1 MARSQGLVEDRPGMK
16 QALVKLRRFRKSR
29 PGQALVE
36 AALTLPL
43 TTFLILGSIQ
53 LFMMQQARLMA
64 DYAAMRATRAGS
76 VNFGDCRSMTHAAI
90 GAVLPTFART
100 DDPTA
105 LAASFRARANNDYGG
120 TTGTNGSRFSGA
132 VVWIFREKPLLATVD
147 PKEEFDLFQQSA
159 DEQRLEV
166 RLVFWYP
173 LRIPFADWVMTR
185 IFLAH
190 YGLQSYLASNPLSET
205 QRANWPTGFQTSNLS
220 TYAHPAVA
228 AEFVSRASRGE
239 YVYPIQSTYSMRM
252 MTPPKPAFWQ
262 TQDCYPA
269 P

>member
-1 MARSQGLVEDRPGMK
+1 MARPQGRVEDRSGMR
-16 QALVKLRRFRKSR
+16 QVLSKLRRFRTSR

-53 LFMMQQARLMA
+53 LFLMQQARLMA

-100 DDPTA
+100 DTPVN
-105 LAASFRARANNDYGG
+105 LGNSFRARAGNDYGG
-120 TTGTNGSRFSGA
+120 TTGTNGTGFTGP
-132 VVWIFREKPLLATVD
+132 VVWIFRERPVSTTID
-147 PKEEFDLFQQSA
+147 PNEDFDMFLQSA
-159 DEQRLEV
+159 DNQRLEV
-166 RLVFWYP
+166 RLIFWYP

-185 IFLAH
+185 MFLAH

-205 QRANWPTGFQTSNLS
+205 KTANWPTGFQTSDLS
-220 TYAHPAVA
+220 SYSSLAVQQ
-228 AEFVSRASRGE
+228 EFLTRARRGE

-262 TQDCYPA
+262 TQNCYPV

>member
-1 MARSQGLVEDRPGMK
+1 MRQVLA
-16 QALVKLRRFRKSR
+16 KLRRFRKSR

-43 TTFLILGSIQ
+43 TTFLILGTIQ
-53 LFMMQQARLMA
+53 LFLMQQARLMA

-90 GAVLPTFART
+90 GAVLPTFARADT
-100 DDPTA
+100 PA
-105 LAASFRARANNDYGG
+105 NLATSFQARKDNIYGG
-120 TTGTNGSRFSGA
+120 TEGTNRNAYTGA
-132 VVWIFREKPLLATVD
+132 VVWIFRERPLSSTVD
-147 PKEEFDLFQQSA
+147 PKEDFDNFQLPP
-159 DEQRLEV
+159 DDQRLEV
-166 RLVFWYP
+166 RLIFWYP

-205 QRANWPTGFQTSNLS
+205 KRANWPQGFQISDLS
-220 TYAHPAVA
+220 TYSSATVA
-228 AEFVSRASRGE
+228 AEFVSRAQRGQ

-262 TQDCYPA
+262 RQNCDPA

>member
-1 MARSQGLVEDRPGMK
+1 MSQVL
-16 QALVKLRRFRKSR
+16 AKLRQLRKSR

-53 LFMMQQARLMA
+53 LFLMQQARLMA
-64 DYAAMRATRAGS
+64 DYAAMRATRAGA

-100 DDPTA
+100 DTPSA
-105 LAASFRARANNDYGG
+105 LAAAFEKRKDNDYGG
-120 TTGTNGSRFSGA
+120 TTGSNRNGYSGA
-132 VVWIFREKPLLATVD
+132 VVWIFREKPLAGTLD
-147 PKEEFDLFQQSA
+147 PKEEWDLAFNQAA
-159 DEQRLEV
+159 DDKRLEV

-190 YGLQSYLASNPLSET
+190 YGLQSYLAQNPLNET
-205 QRANWPTGFQTSNLS
+205 QRASWPTGFQTDNLNN
-220 TYAHPAVA
+220 YAHPAVA
-228 AEFVSRASRGE
+228 GEFLARTQRGE

-252 MTPPKPAFWQ
+252 MTPLKPDFWK
-262 TQDCYPA
+262 TQNCFPA

>member
-1 MARSQGLVEDRPGMK
+1 MRQVLGKLG
-16 QALVKLRRFRKSR
+16 QLRRRR

-64 DYAAMRATRAGS
+64 DYAVMRATRAGS

-90 GAVLPTFART
+90 ASVLPTFART
-100 DDPTA
+100 ATPADLGTA
-105 LAASFRARANNDYGG
+105 FRARAGNDYGG
-120 TTGTNGSRFSGA
+120 TQGSNTKSYSGA
-132 VVWIFREKPLLATVD
+132 IVWLFRENPVIGSVEV
-147 PKEEFDLFQQSA
+147 EENFDDFHQTA
-159 DEQRLEV
+159 DQQRLEV
-166 RLVFWYP
+166 RMVFWYP

-185 IFLAH
+185 MFLAH
-190 YGLQSYLASNPLSET
+190 YGLQSYLASNPLAET
-205 QRANWPTGFQTSNLS
+205 QKARWPTGFQTADLNSF
-220 TYAHPAVA
+220 AAAGVA
-228 AEFVSRASRGE
+228 QEFVDRTGRGE

-252 MTPPKPAFWQ
+252 MTPPKPAFWRKQ
-262 TQDCYPA
+262 HCDPV